1 MITFEDFLSEGKKIQ
16 IKRKYTENY
25 PAKTVGKTANVRNS
39 VIQAIKDGVV
49 TREEFNKILSE
60 LSTSSSQWASRNRKY
75 FNVSEEGI
83 KLSKWGRRILAE
95 LDETPKAAE
104 VFEATVVMD
113 AIDPK
118 SKTLKKLLKK
128 YKVKMKVLTMNGPG
142 GNWPEV
148 ELTGT
153 REDLQAI
160 LADPNGWDDPELGE
174 YIEEASAEKLEEK
187 IKITK
192 DEWPY
197 IEFKDGGK
205 KHKVEFDYED
215 IIDDHGNE
223 GQDQYWIGKDE
234 DGQEWTIDV
243 YADYRGEVQDVLY
256 DTLVKESVVNEA
268 KFVKE
273 FDKAVL
279 DAETKKDVL
288 KVYPK
293 AEFYVGKMSHFFGEL
308 EPNLFFKAY
317 YAKYYK
323 QDTGK
328 SIKGDFKITTV
339 YSEKGSKYVNL
350 HLEESTVTEAKGFK
364 NTKDFEDFLEE
375 IDGMGEA
382 QIKKIMGKDY
392 IDTPGFYQDE
402 KDDYADVTDFMMS
415 NMGRKEFQKL
425 QDWWETNVAE
435 SVVNE
440 AKNDGNL
447 DTIADYVKQV
457 LDDGKS
463 FMDIG
468 KKLKG
473 AYKYDFSTGMM
484 PMYIIPV
491 SGNKIVI
498 INKKYVENGQ
508 ADRIVG
514 DIAIG
519 LMENIKTEITNMEN
533 TFSIH
538 ESFASFTGA
547 NGFLNEKLGSQILAS
562 ILMGNKE
569 GKYGKKNLAALA
581 GGFYQMTKVAL
592 DKIQD
597 EDFILDNDP
606 QKAFKNHGGSKNII
620 FFISDNEKENPY
632 LPSNSGSY
640 GSLATIPGGG
650 ILLAA
655 MGGDR
660 EFYTNDWSRYSK
672 NRSWKKDG
680 RKGSEDQIGVNKKY
694 RGWDASGLNNGK
706 RIAEVSDRV
715 IIVNLDLIRQK
726 YSTQQ
731 LRDARA
737 SAKAGAIAFK
747 SDKEFKAENKN
758 RYHQILATKAA
769 SMPIDKM
776 VEGAIDALATQI
788 KDGLASGD
796 KTRYDEIKIGET
808 SKGREAKLRDAS
820 NHMSNILDNYSRYCN
835 YIKQSEES
843 VDRYGQAE
851 SYYEREAKNY
861 AKEIKDQIAKIKG
874 FDYAW

>member
-1 MITFEDFLSEGKKIQ
+1 MEKFEDFLEEGKKIT
-16 IKRKYTENY
+16 IKRKYTENH
-25 PAKTVGKTANVRNS
+25 PASTVGKTASVRNE
-39 VIQAIKDGVV
+39 VLKAVKDGVI
-49 TREEFNKILSE
+49 TEEEFSKIISK
-60 LSTSSSQWASRNRKY
+60 LSTSPNRWRNNNSKY
-75 FNVSEEGI
+75 FNVSEDGI
-83 KLSKWGRRILAE
+83 KLSKWGLRILSE
-95 LDETPKAAE
+95 LDLPTLKA
-104 VFEATVVMD
+104 FPICEATVVMD

-128 YKVKMKVLTMNGPG
+128 YKVKMKILTMNGPG

-153 REDLQAI
+153 REDLQAV

-256 DTLVKESVVNEA
+256 DTLVKES
-268 KFVKE
+268 
-273 FDKAVL
+273 
-279 DAETKKDVL
+279 
-288 KVYPK
+288 
-293 AEFYVGKMSHFFGEL
+293 
-308 EPNLFFKAY
+308 
-317 YAKYYK
+317 
-323 QDTGK
+323 
-328 SIKGDFKITTV
+328 
-339 YSEKGSKYVNL
+339 
-350 HLEESTVTEAKGFK
+350 TVT
-364 NTKDFEDFLEE
+364 
-375 IDGMGEA
+375 
-382 QIKKIMGKDY
+382 
-392 IDTPGFYQDE
+392 
-402 KDDYADVTDFMMS
+402 
-415 NMGRKEFQKL
+415 
-425 QDWWETNVAE
+425 
-435 SVVNE
+435 E

-569 GKYGKKNLAALA
+569 GKYGKKNLATLA

-640 GSLATIPGGG
+640 GSLDTIPGGG
-650 ILLAA
+650 VLLAA
-655 MGGDR
+655 MSGDR

-672 NRSWKKDG
+672 NRAWKKDG
-680 RKGSEDQIGVNKKY
+680 KKGAADQVGVNKKY
-694 RGWDASGLNNGK
+694 RGWGASGLSNGK

-737 SAKAGAIAFK
+737 AAKAGAIAFK
-747 SDKEFKAENKN
+747 SDKDFKAENKN

-776 VEGAIDALATQI
+776 VEKAIDELGEQI
-788 KDGLASGD
+788 KAGLSAGE
-796 KTRYDEIKIGET
+796 KTKYGEIKIGEN
-808 SKGREAKLRDAS
+808 SKGREVKLRDAS
-820 NHMSNILDNYSRYCN
+820 NHMSNILDNYSRYCD
-835 YIKQSEES
+835 YVRQGEES
-843 VDRYGQAE
+843 KERYGQAE
-851 SYYEREAKNY
+851 SYYERESKNY
-861 AKEIKDQIAKIKG
+861 AKEIKDQISKIKG

>member
-1 MITFEDFLSEGKKIQ
+1 MEKFEDFLEEGKKIT
-16 IKRKYTENY
+16 IKRKYTENH
-25 PAKTVGKTANVRNS
+25 PASTVGKTASVRNE
-39 VIQAIKDGVV
+39 VLKAVKDGVI
-49 TREEFNKILSE
+49 TEEEFSKIISK
-60 LSTSSSQWASRNRKY
+60 LSTSPNRWRNNNSKY
-75 FNVSEEGI
+75 FNVSEDGI
-83 KLSKWGRRILAE
+83 KLSKWGLRILSE
-95 LDETPKAAE
+95 LDLPTLKA
-104 VFEATVVMD
+104 FPICEATVVMD

-128 YKVKMKVLTMNGPG
+128 YKVKMKILTMNGPG

-153 REDLQAI
+153 REDLQAV

-256 DTLVKESVVNEA
+256 DTLVKES
-268 KFVKE
+268 
-273 FDKAVL
+273 
-279 DAETKKDVL
+279 
-288 KVYPK
+288 
-293 AEFYVGKMSHFFGEL
+293 
-308 EPNLFFKAY
+308 
-317 YAKYYK
+317 
-323 QDTGK
+323 
-328 SIKGDFKITTV
+328 
-339 YSEKGSKYVNL
+339 
-350 HLEESTVTEAKGFK
+350 TVT
-364 NTKDFEDFLEE
+364 
-375 IDGMGEA
+375 
-382 QIKKIMGKDY
+382 
-392 IDTPGFYQDE
+392 
-402 KDDYADVTDFMMS
+402 
-415 NMGRKEFQKL
+415 
-425 QDWWETNVAE
+425 
-435 SVVNE
+435 E

-569 GKYGKKNLAALA
+569 GKYGKKNLATLA

-672 NRSWKKDG
+672 NRAWKKDG
-680 RKGSEDQIGVNKKY
+680 RKGAEDQIGVNKKY
-694 RGWDASGLNNGK
+694 RGWDASGLSNGK

-747 SDKEFKAENKN
+747 SDKDFKADNKN

-769 SMPIDKM
+769 SLPIDKM
-776 VEGAIDALATQI
+776 VEKAIDELGEQI
-788 KDGLASGD
+788 KAGLSAGE
-796 KTRYDEIKIGET
+796 KTKYGEIKIGVN

-820 NHMSNILDNYSRYCN
+820 NHMSNILDNYSRYCD
-835 YIKQSEES
+835 YIRQGEES
-843 VDRYGQAE
+843 KERYGQAE
-851 SYYEREAKNY
+851 SYYERESKNY
-861 AKEIKDQIAKIKG
+861 AKEIKDQISKIKG

>member
-1 MITFEDFLSEGKKIQ
+1 MKKFEDFLEEGKKIT
-16 IKRKYTENY
+16 IKRKYTENH
-25 PAKTVGKTANVRNS
+25 PASTVGKTASVRNE
-39 VIQAIKDGVV
+39 VLKAVKDGVI
-49 TREEFNKILSE
+49 TEEEFSKIISK
-60 LSTSSSQWASRNRKY
+60 LSTSPNRWRNNNSKY
-75 FNVSEEGI
+75 FNVSEDGI
-83 KLSKWGRRILAE
+83 KLSKWGLRILSE
-95 LDETPKAAE
+95 LDLPTLKA
-104 VFEATVVMD
+104 FPICEATVVMD

-205 KHKVEFDYED
+205 NHKVEFDYED

-256 DTLVKESVVNEA
+256 DTLVKESTVTELVVNE
-268 KFVKE
+268 
-273 FDKAVL
+273 
-279 DAETKKDVL
+279 
-288 KVYPK
+288 
-293 AEFYVGKMSHFFGEL
+293 
-308 EPNLFFKAY
+308 
-317 YAKYYK
+317 KYEVIF
-323 QDTGK
+323 
-328 SIKGDFKITTV
+328 S
-339 YSEKGSKYVNL
+339 
-350 HLEESTVTEAKGFK
+350 
-364 NTKDFEDFLEE
+364 
-375 IDGMGEA
+375 DGMVQG
-382 QIKKIMGKDY
+382 KK
-392 IDTPGFYQDE
+392 FRSEQQ
-402 KDDYADVTDFMMS
+402 ALDFMKKEISS
-415 NMGRKEFQKL
+415 NKNLRDIAVYKPGMHSTTQTELVVKFWGDGSYLDNVSKRDKKLASKKL
-425 QDWWETNVAE
+425 QE
-435 SVVNE
+435 
-440 AKNDGNL
+440 
-447 DTIADYVKQV
+447 
-457 LDDGKS
+457 
-463 FMDIG
+463 
-468 KKLKG
+468 
-473 AYKYDFSTGMM
+473 
-484 PMYIIPV
+484 
-491 SGNKIVI
+491 NK
-498 INKKYVENGQ
+498 
-508 ADRIVG
+508 
-514 DIAIG
+514 
-519 LMENIKTEITNMEN
+519 NME

-538 ESFASFTGA
+538 ESFEAFTGA

-672 NRSWKKDG
+672 NRAWKKDG
-680 RKGSEDQIGVNKKY
+680 RKGDADQIGVNKKY

-747 SDKEFKAENKN
+747 SDKDFKADNVN
-758 RYHQILATKAA
+758 RYHKILATKAA
-769 SMPIDKM
+769 SLPIDKM
-776 VEGAIDALATQI
+776 VADAIDQLANQI
-788 KDGLASGD
+788 KDGLAKGE
-796 KTRYDEIKIGET
+796 KTKYEEIKIGEN
-808 SKGREAKLRDAS
+808 SKGREVKLRDAS
-820 NHMSNILDNYSRYCN
+820 NHMSNILDNYSRYCD
-835 YIKQSEES
+835 YVRQGEES
-843 VDRYGQAE
+843 QERYGQAE
-851 SYYEREAKNY
+851 SYYERESKNY
-861 AKEIKDQIAKIKG
+861 AKEIKDQISKIKG